1 MPIPIP
7 DPPRVEYAKNT
18 LVEVVCQL
26 RFPTIL
32 RIESEKPTAFQ
43 ERIRREYPL
52 YAEKPNEPLPMPLP
66 SGIQIEIGRLL
77 HSPQAYEFADADQE
91 WRISLTNEFV
101 ALTCSRYSRWEQF
114 RERLTA
120 ILDALREVYEPAH
133 YSRIGLRYR
142 NVVTRSKLGI
152 NPAMPWSELLND
164 WAIGEL
170 SRSEV
175 SAEIQQSVRDVVL
188 RLGEFETLVRIQHGL
203 ADAEP
208 PSADEFSYLIDC
220 DYFTRL
226 KTKISDAHAV
236 LNFLNQ
242 QSGRL
247 FRWYIREPLHDA
259 MEPQPID

>member
-1 MPIPIP
+1 MPIP
-7 DPPRVEYAKNT
+7 DSQRVEYANNT

-52 YAEKPNEPLPMPLP
+52 YAEKTTDSFPTPLP
-66 SGIQIEIGRLL
+66 SGIPIEIGRLL
-77 HSPQAYEFADADQE
+77 HTPQSYEFADADQA

-101 ALTCSRYSRWEQF
+101 ALTGTRYSRWEQF
-114 RERLTA
+114 RERLTT
-120 ILDALREVYEPAH
+120 ILDALCAVYEPAH
-133 YSRIGLRYR
+133 YSRVGLRYR
-142 NVVTRSKLGI
+142 NVITRSNLGLD
-152 NPAMPWSELLND
+152 PASPWSDLLNE

-175 SAEIQQSVRDVVL
+175 SAEIQQSFREVVL
-188 RLGEFETLVRIQHGL
+188 RLGEFESLVRIQHGL
-203 ADAEP
+203 AGTEP
-208 PSADEFSYLIDC
+208 PTADELSYIIDC
-220 DYFTRL
+220 DFFTPR
-226 KTKISDAHAV
+226 KTEITDAHAV

-247 FRWYIREPLHDA
+247 FRWYIREPLHAA
-259 MEPQPID
+259 MEPNSID